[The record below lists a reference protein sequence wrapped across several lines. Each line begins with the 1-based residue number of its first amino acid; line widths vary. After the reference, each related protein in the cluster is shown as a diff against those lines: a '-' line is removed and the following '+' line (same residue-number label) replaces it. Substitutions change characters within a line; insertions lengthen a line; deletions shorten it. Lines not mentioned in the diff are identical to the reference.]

1 MGSGSAEGGISKGES
16 KKIEIVEGGRWKVA
30 ALEVGLHKM
39 AIRMPHVEEGVNGP
53 GIRGTQVK
61 SSVRMKKMQDSSK

>member
-1 MGSGSAEGGISKGES
+1 MKTPISMQQKPQEII
-16 KKIEIVEGGRWKVA
+16 KKVFKNNYTPPR
-30 ALEVGLHKM
+30 
-39 AIRMPHVEEGVNGP
+39 P